1 MGAAQRIRGY
11 NDLIGLVY
19 DGVEEPRP
27 WRSLMSR
34 LSEQTSSRDAN
45 LMFASPA
52 TPGAYVL
59 ITDNDDPIATG
70 RTHVDGVMSVNPLL
84 EQPLPQAITL
94 DELMPNGAFLRSP
107 LYLRFLKPLNI
118 RYLLSRDVLRDEML
132 CATLTLERN
141 ADQPPFTSKEK
152 ELLELITPHMRR
164 AIRMREQHTQ
174 GSYMQ
179 NFFEE
184 ALAKLSIACVL
195 LDGCGR
201 VFSMNHC
208 ARQLLASSEYL
219 SVRGEMLRCSGGV
232 DGKPLTRAVE
242 LALAAHRNRCRSQ
255 RGVGL
260 QLETSPGN
268 GIFDIVVKPLIS
280 DRLLDSRDKPAAVVY
295 INDCRNPGIELD
307 PAVLVGM
314 YGFTNCE
321 SQLAALLARGTNL
334 SDAAAQLGVSI
345 NTVKTHLRGIYV
357 KMGTNKQGQV
367 VAQLNHSSARLL

>member
-11 NDLIGLVY
+11 NDLVGLVY
-19 DGVEEPRP
+19 DGVEEAQP

-45 LMFASPA
+45 LVIASPA

-59 ITDNDDPIATG
+59 ITDNDDPVATG

-132 CATLTLERN
+132 CAMLTLERN
-141 ADQPPFTSKEK
+141 ADQQPFSAKEK
-152 ELLELITPHMRR
+152 ELMELITPHIRR
-164 AIRMREQHTQ
+164 AMRMREQHTQ

-179 NFFEE
+179 RLFEE
-184 ALAKLSIACVL
+184 AMAKLSIACVL
-195 LDGCGR
+195 LDGHGR
-201 VFSMNHC
+201 VFSMNHS
-208 ARQLLASSEYL
+208 AQQLLASSEFL
-219 SVRGEMLRCSGGV
+219 GLRGDALRCSGGV
-232 DGKPLTRAVE
+232 DGKPLAKAIE

-268 GIFDIVVKPLIS
+268 GVLDIVVKPLIS

-295 INDCRNPGIELD
+295 INDCRHPGIELD

-334 SDAAAQLGVSI
+334 SDAAGCLGVSI
-345 NTVKTHLRGIYV
+345 NTVKTHLRGIYE
-357 KMGTNKQGQV
+357 KMGTNKQAQV
-367 VAQLNHSSARLL
+367 VARLNHSTARLL

>member
-11 NDLIGLVY
+11 NDLVGLVY
-19 DGVEEPRP
+19 DGVEEAQP

-45 LMFASPA
+45 LVIASPA

-59 ITDNDDPIATG
+59 ITDNEDPVATG

-132 CATLTLERN
+132 CAMLTLERN
-141 ADQPPFTSKEK
+141 ADQQPFSAKEK
-152 ELLELITPHMRR
+152 ELVELITPHIRR
-164 AIRMREQHTQ
+164 AMRMREQRAQ

-179 NFFEE
+179 RFFEE
-184 ALAKLSIACVL
+184 AMAKLSIACVL
-195 LDGCGR
+195 LDGHGR
-201 VFSMNHC
+201 VCSMNNS
-208 ARQLLASSEYL
+208 AQQLLASSEFL
-219 SVRGEMLRCSGGV
+219 GLRGDALRCSGGV
-232 DGKPLTRAVE
+232 DGKPLAKAIE

-255 RGVGL
+255 RGIGL

-268 GIFDIVVKPLIS
+268 GVLDVVVKPLIS
-280 DRLLDSRDKPAAVVY
+280 DRLLESRDKPAAVVY
-295 INDCRNPGIELD
+295 INDCRRPGIELD

-334 SDAAAQLGVSI
+334 SDAAGILGVSI
-345 NTVKTHLRGIYV
+345 NTVKTHLRGIYE
-357 KMGTNKQGQV
+357 KMGTNKQAQV
-367 VAQLNHSSARLL
+367 VARLNHSTARLL